1 MTMQTKP
8 ESTYDSEV
16 LDVLAYEFGFS
27 NRTEI
32 EEKSKRKLRGKSLGP
47 YDQKRIDILRR
58 FKDEVQSEIG
68 KFSQS
73 SYYTKRL
80 GKYAMLKDFDIKQF
94 TRDMASR
101 YPEIPQPA
109 IKSFIP
115 YAVYLYY
122 LR

>member
-1 MTMQTKP
+1 MQTNP
-8 ESTYDSEV
+8 ESDYESEV
-16 LDVLAYEFGFS
+16 LDVLAYEFSFDS
-27 NRTEI
+27 RAEYEDKI
-32 EEKSKRKLRGKSLGP
+32 KRRLREKNLGP
-47 YDQKRIDILRR
+47 YDQKRIEFLRR

-73 SYYTKRL
+73 SYYMKRL
-80 GKYAMLKDFDIKQF
+80 GKYAKLKDFDVKRS

-101 YPEIPQPA
+101 YPEIPRPA

>member
-1 MTMQTKP
+1 MQTNP
-8 ESTYDSEV
+8 ESDYDTEL
-16 LDVLAYEFGFS
+16 LDVLAYEFSFDS
-27 NRTEI
+27 RAEY
-32 EEKSKRKLRGKSLGP
+32 EEKVKCRLREKNLGP
-47 YDQKRIDILRR
+47 YDRQRIDILRR

-80 GKYAMLKDFDIKQF
+80 GKYALQKDFDVKRL

-101 YPEIPQPA
+101 YPEITRPA
-109 IKSFIP
+109 IKFFIP

>member
-1 MTMQTKP
+1 MQTNP
-8 ESTYDSEV
+8 ESDYESEV
-16 LDVLAYEFGFS
+16 LDVLAYEFSFDS
-27 NRTEI
+27 KTEY
-32 EEKSKRKLRGKSLGP
+32 EEKVKRRLREKNLGP

-58 FKDEVQSEIG
+58 FKDEVQSEVG

-73 SYYTKRL
+73 SYYTGSH
-80 GKYAMLKDFDIKQF
+80 GKYARQKDFDIKRL